1 MKKTLKFLEPYTFW
15 IILSTLCV
23 FVQTVTNLYLPSV
36 MSDII
41 DQGVVVGQI
50 DKVYN
55 LGYKMLI
62 ITLGAMIFNIL
73 ATYIASKVS
82 SSYGKDLRKLI
93 YEKVQGFSLTEF
105 NKINTSSLITRTTND
120 VTQVQ
125 NLINMSLRMMVMAP
139 LMCIGGLILAINKN
153 LNLSIIFIII
163 IPLLILFI
171 LCLVKFIVPLFSK
184 VQGFTD
190 RMNQVV
196 REKLTGTRVIRAF
209 TTEKLEKKKFEKANK
224 DIYDLSIKI
233 SNIMSILMPVIFF
246 LTNVSAIIIMYM
258 GSHLIAENSLEIGD
272 MMAFIQYAMQVLFSI
287 LMVTMMFIMIPRAIV
302 SGKRIG
308 EVLDIEPEI
317 KDGNKKMN
325 LPQRGNIEFKN
336 VSFRYENS
344 TEDIIHDMSFK
355 INKGET
361 VAIIGATGSSKTTIL
376 NLMLRFYDTTK
387 GKVIIGGEN
396 VKDLSIKDIRDS
408 IGYVPQKVTLFSGTI
423 KSNILY
429 GKQNATEEQIL
440 NATKCAEGYEF
451 ISKLENGFESEV
463 AQGGTNYS
471 GGQKQRISIAR
482 ALVKDADIYMFD
494 DSFSALDYATD
505 KKLRNNLKKY
515 AKDKTVIIVA
525 QRVATVL
532 DADKIIYIDEGKIV
546 DIGNHKELFE
556 RCKEYKEIVLSQI
569 TLEEATKNNG

>member
-1 MKKTLKFLEPYTFW
+1 MKKILKFLKPYTFW
-15 IILSTLCV
+15 IILSTICV
-23 FVQTVTNLYLPSV
+23 FIQAMTNLYLPNV

-41 DQGVVVGQI
+41 DKGVVIGNL
-50 DKVYN
+50 DEVYN
-55 LGYKMLI
+55 LGFRMLY
-62 ITLGAMIFNIL
+62 ITFGAMLFNIL

-82 SSYGKDLRKLI
+82 SSYARDLRKKV
-93 YEKVQGFSLTEF
+93 YKKVQSFSLNEF

-120 VTQVQ
+120 ITQVQ
-125 NLINMSLRMMVMAP
+125 NLVNMSLRMMVMAP
-139 LMCIGGLILAINKN
+139 LMCIGGLILALNTN

-163 IPLLILFI
+163 IPLLMLFI
-171 LCLVKFIVPLFSK
+171 FSLVKFIVPLFSK
-184 VQGFTD
+184 VQGLTD
-190 RMNQVV
+190 RINQVV
-196 REKLTGTRVIRAF
+196 REKLIGTKVIRAF

-246 LTNVSAIIIMYM
+246 LTNISSVIIVYM
-258 GSHLIAENSLEIGD
+258 GSHLISDNVLEVGD
-272 MMAFIQYAMQVLFSI
+272 MMAFMQYAMQVLFSI
-287 LMVTMMFIMIPRAIV
+287 LMVTMMFIMIPKAIV

-308 EVLDIEPEI
+308 EVLDIEPKI
-317 KDGNKKMN
+317 KDGKRKMSV
-325 LPQRGNIEFKN
+325 PQRGNIEFKN
-336 VSFRYENS
+336 VSFRHENS
-344 TEDIIHDMSFK
+344 SEDVIHDMSFK

-376 NLMLRFYDTTK
+376 NLILRFYDVTK
-387 GKVIIGGEN
+387 GKILIGGED
-396 VKDLSIKDIRDS
+396 VKDLSLKDIRDS

-429 GKQNATEEQIL
+429 GKHDASEEEIT

-451 ISKLENGFESEV
+451 ISKLEKQFDSHV

-505 KKLRNNLKKY
+505 KKLRKNLKEY

-525 QRVATVL
+525 QRVSTVL
-532 DADKIIYIDEGKIV
+532 NADKIIYIDEGKIV
-546 DIGNHKELFE
+546 DIGNHKELFK

-569 TLEEATKNNG
+569 TLEEATKGNE